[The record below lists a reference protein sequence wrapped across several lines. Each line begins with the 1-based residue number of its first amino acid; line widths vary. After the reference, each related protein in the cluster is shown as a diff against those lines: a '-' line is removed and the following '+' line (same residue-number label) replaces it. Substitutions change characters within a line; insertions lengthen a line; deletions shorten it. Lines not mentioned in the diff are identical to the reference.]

1 MNINW
6 SESGNSVQNGQKWPN
21 LIAIN
26 KFFVNKLA
34 LVSYNKLKFVD
45 KMDNILSLMCI
56 ELNLV

>member
-1 MNINW
+1 MNINS

-34 LVSYNKLKFVD
+34 LVSNNKLKFVD
-45 KMDNILSLMCI
+45 KMDNIQ
-56 ELNLV
+56 

>member
-45 KMDNILSLMCI
+45 KIDNILSLMCI